1 MEIKVKFN
9 LHDLAIAALRGG
21 DEEEKA
27 YDTASLEHDYIYA
40 SLFMDVME
48 RRIDAFHLFT
58 RGDRVNGSEQ
68 IYHRSTKKDGYM
80 QISYIWWKDGELLPV
95 MDSQVSTA
103 AEMIRES
110 SPDNVTIETFTN
122 KRN

>member
-40 SLFMDVME
+40 SLFIHADILYLVE
-48 RRIDAFHLFT
+48 GWGIASRH
-58 RGDRVNGSEQ
+58 G
-68 IYHRSTKKDGYM
+68 
-80 QISYIWWKDGELLPV
+80 
-95 MDSQVSTA
+95 
-103 AEMIRES
+103 
-110 SPDNVTIETFTN
+110 
-122 KRN
+122 